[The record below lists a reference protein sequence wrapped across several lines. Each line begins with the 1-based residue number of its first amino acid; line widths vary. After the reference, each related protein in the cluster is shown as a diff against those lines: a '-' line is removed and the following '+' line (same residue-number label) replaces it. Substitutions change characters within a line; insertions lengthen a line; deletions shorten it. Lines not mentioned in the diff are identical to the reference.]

1 MDVLDVAPE
10 VLAAAQVRRHRISVA
25 EYHLMANSGAFVP
38 DARVELIEGDILHM
52 SPMGTRH
59 SRAVIRLNR
68 LLLESVGRRAQI
80 GCQVPLRLS
89 DFAEPE
95 PDFCV
100 WRLDTPEGA
109 GRGQDTLLAI
119 EIADSS
125 VLFDAQVKA
134 PLYARHGVQ
143 EYWILDLPGRCVLRH
158 AENHEGRWN
167 LVLSVPLDEGVALA
181 LPGLEGVVIDLAPA
195 F

>member
-1 MDVLDVAPE
+1 MDLLDVAPE
-10 VLAAAQVRRHRISVA
+10 VLNAARVRRHRISVA
-25 EYHLMANSGAFVP
+25 EYHLMGQSGAFLN
-38 DARVELIEGDILHM
+38 DRRVELIDGEILHM
-52 SPMGTRH
+52 APMGTRH
-59 SRAVIRLNR
+59 SRAVIRLMP
-68 LLLESVGRRAQI
+68 LLVSAVGARAVL

-89 DFAEPE
+89 EFAEPE

-100 WRLDTPEGA
+100 WRQGTPEGE
-109 GRGQDTLLAI
+109 GRGPDTLLAI

-143 EYWILDLPGRCVLRH
+143 EFWILDLPGRQVLRH
-158 AENHEGRWN
+158 SDNREGRWN
-167 LVLSVPLDEGVALA
+167 TVRALPVDAGVVLA
-181 LPGLEGVVIDLAPA
+181 LPGLDGLAVDLASV